1 MGKQWNDSIEAATNG
16 SLCNF
21 QLPALPAIPAFL
33 PLFTLPDFP
42 PKLPTINLFCPF
54 DEADEEVPTT

>member
-1 MGKQWNDSIEAATNG
+1 MGKQWDDPVQAKAQG

-21 QLPALPAIPAFL
+21 QLPALPTLPAFL
-33 PLFTLPDFP
+33 PVLPIPDFP

-54 DEADEEVPTT
+54 DEAEEEVPTT